1 MAITSA
7 AITTSTTTPV
17 YTSSGSNAIT
27 CIVICNLFEFD
38 AGNPTNHV
46 TNFYLYAVHG
56 GGAPTDTNLI
66 VNGLPI
72 TAGETLSLDQEK
84 LVLES
89 GDALYAKATDGSTL
103 VMTIS
108 TLAV

>member
-7 AITTSTTTPV
+7 AITTTAASV
-17 YTSSGSNAIT
+17 YTSTGSNAIT
-27 CIVICNLFEFD
+27 CIIVCNLFTF
-38 AGNPTNHV
+38 AASNPALNT
-46 TNFYLYAVHG
+46 TNFYLYAVPG
-56 GGAPTDTNLI
+56 GGTPADVNLI

-84 LVLES
+84 LVLEN
-89 GDALYAKATDGSTL
+89 GDKLYAKADDGSTL

>member
-7 AITTSTTTPV
+7 AITTSATSV
-17 YTSSGSNAIT
+17 YTSTGSNAIT
-27 CIVICNLFEFD
+27 CIIICNLFQFD
-38 AGNPTNHV
+38 AMNPALNT
-46 TNFYLYAVHG
+46 TNFYLYATNG
-56 GGAPTDTNLI
+56 GVPTDVNLI

-84 LVLES
+84 LVLEN
-89 GDALYAKATDGSTL
+89 GDKLYAKADDGSTL

>member
-1 MAITSA
+1 MAITST
-7 AITTSTTTPV
+7 AITTTAASV
-17 YTSSGSNAIT
+17 YTSTGSNAIT
-27 CIVICNLFEFD
+27 CIIVCNLFQFD
-38 AGNPTNHV
+38 AGNPALNA
-46 TNFYLYAVHG
+46 TNFYLYAVPG
-56 GGAPTDTNLI
+56 GGTPADVNLI

-84 LVLES
+84 LVLEN
-89 GDALYAKATDGSTL
+89 GDKLYAKADDGSTL

>member
-7 AITTSTTTPV
+7 AITTTTTTPV
-17 YTSSGSNAIT
+17 YTSTGSNAIT
-27 CIVICNLFEFD
+27 CIVICNLFQFD
-38 AGNPTNHV
+38 AGNPTNHT
-46 TNFYLYAVHG
+46 TNFYLYAKHG
-56 GGAPTDTNLI
+56 GGSPTNTNLI

-84 LVLES
+84 LVLEN
-89 GDALYAKATDGSTL
+89 GDELYAKADDGSTL

>member
-7 AITTSTTTPV
+7 AITTTAASV
-17 YTSSGSNAIT
+17 YTSTGSNAIT
-27 CIVICNLFEFD
+27 CIIVCNLFPF
-38 AGNPTNHV
+38 AASNPALNA
-46 TNFYLYAVHG
+46 TNFYLYAVPG
-56 GGAPTDTNLI
+56 GGTPADVNLI

-84 LVLES
+84 LVLEN
-89 GDALYAKATDGSTL
+89 GDKLYAKADDGSTL

>member
-7 AITTSTTTPV
+7 AITTTATSV
-17 YTSSGSNAIT
+17 YTSTGSNAIT
-27 CIVICNLFEFD
+27 CIIVCNLFQF
-38 AGNPTNHV
+38 AASNPALNS
-46 TNFYLYAVHG
+46 TNFYLYAVPG
-56 GGAPTDTNLI
+56 GGTPADVNLI

-84 LVLES
+84 LVLEN
-89 GDALYAKATDGSTL
+89 GDKLYAKADDGSTL

>member
-7 AITTSTTTPV
+7 AITTSTASPV
-17 YTSSGSNAIT
+17 YTSTGSNAIT
-27 CIVICNLFEFD
+27 CIVICNLFQFN
-38 AGNPTNHV
+38 ASNPADNATLLW
-46 TNFYLYAVHG
+46 LYAVPG
-56 GGAPTDTNLI
+56 GGSPLDVNLI

-84 LVLES
+84 LVLED
-89 GDALYAKATDGSTL
+89 GDELYAMALDGSTL

>member
-1 MAITSA
+1 MDT
-7 AITTSTTTPV
+7 
-17 YTSSGSNAIT
+17 
-27 CIVICNLFEFD
+27 
-38 AGNPTNHV
+38 
-46 TNFYLYAVHG
+46 
-56 GGAPTDTNLI
+56 GAPDPDTINVSTPADVNLI

-84 LVLES
+84 LVLEN
-89 GDALYAKATDGSTL
+89 GDKLYAKADDGSTL

>member
-17 YTSSGSNAIT
+17 YTSTGSNAIT
-27 CIVICNLFEFD
+27 CIVICNLFQFD
-38 AGNPTNHV
+38 AGNPVLNT
-46 TNFYLYAVHG
+46 TNFYLWAVPG
-56 GGAPTDTNLI
+56 GGAPADVNLI

-84 LVLES
+84 LVLED
-89 GDALYAKATDGSTL
+89 GDELYAQADDGSTL

>member
-7 AITTSTTTPV
+7 AITTSAVPI

-27 CIVICNLFEFD
+27 CIIICNLNQFNPSNPAD
-38 AGNPTNHV
+38 QGGLLWLHAVPAGDEISNI
-46 TNFYLYAVHG
+46 
-56 GGAPTDTNLI
+56 NLI

-84 LVLES
+84 LVLDN
-89 GDALYAKATDGSTL
+89 GDALYAFSDVNFTL
-103 VMTIS
+103 VTTIS

>member
-7 AITTSTTTPV
+7 AITTTATSVYSST
-17 YTSSGSNAIT
+17 GSNAIT
-27 CIVICNLFEFD
+27 CIIICNLFQFD
-38 AGNPTNHV
+38 AGNPALNT
-46 TNFYLYAVHG
+46 TNFYLYAVPG
-56 GGAPTDTNLI
+56 GGTPTNVNLI

-84 LVLES
+84 LVLEN
-89 GDALYAKATDGSTL
+89 GDKLYAKADDGSTL

>member
-7 AITTSTTTPV
+7 SITTTAASV
-17 YTSSGSNAIT
+17 YTSTGSNAIT
-27 CIVICNLFEFD
+27 CIIVCNLFPFT
-38 AGNPTNHV
+38 ASNPALNA
-46 TNFYLYAVHG
+46 TNFYLYAVSG
-56 GGAPTDTNLI
+56 GGTPADVNLI

-84 LVLES
+84 LVLEN
-89 GDALYAKATDGSTL
+89 GDKLYAKADDGSTL

>member
-17 YTSSGSNAIT
+17 YTSTGSNAIT
-27 CIVICNLFEFD
+27 CIVICNLFQFD
-38 AGNPTNHV
+38 AGNPANHT
-46 TNFYLYAVHG
+46 TNFYLYAKHG
-56 GGAPTDTNLI
+56 GGAPSDVNLI

-84 LVLES
+84 LVLEN
-89 GDALYAKATDGSTL
+89 GDALYAKADDGSTL